1 MKPLIHAE
9 LRRLLATR
17 MWLGT
22 LLAAAL
28 LGGGLVGLLA
38 LVGPENFDP
47 PMPGLHTEAGVR
59 AVLGFLGYTAFIPAA
74 IGTLAVTSEYRHRTI
89 NFTFLYSPGRWR
101 VLAAKLVV
109 YGFAGMIYG
118 LVLSVTAAVSLFGAA
133 AARGLSLGLPA
144 GTIVELLAR
153 LAVAMVAYTVLGV
166 GMGALI
172 RHQIPAL
179 FVVVGYLYGA
189 ELLLIMIPGVRELYP
204 WLPGGATAALTDFT
218 AVADA
223 MAQQLSS
230 EPVRLLSPLAG
241 ALVLLGYTALASGVA
256 LVKPLRRDV
265 A

>member
-22 LLAAAL
+22 LLVAAL
-28 LGGGLVGLLA
+28 LGGGLIGLLA

-59 AVLGFLGYTAFIPAA
+59 AVVGFLSFTAFIPAA

-89 NFTFLYSPGRWR
+89 NFTFLFAPERWR
-101 VLAAKLVV
+101 VLAAKLIT
-109 YGFAGMIYG
+109 YGLAGMIYG
-118 LVLSVTAAVSLFGAA
+118 LVLSGTAAVALFGAA
-133 AARGLSLGLPA
+133 AARGINLGLPA
-144 GTIVELLAR
+144 GTVIELLGR

-172 RHQIPAL
+172 RQQIAAL
-179 FVVVGYLYGA
+179 CVVIGYLYGA
-189 ELLLIMIPGVRELYP
+189 ELLLIMIPGVRNLYP

-223 MAQQLSS
+223 MARQLSS
-230 EPVRLLSPLAG
+230 DPVQLLSPMAG
-241 ALVLLGYTALASGVA
+241 TLILLGYTALASTAA
-256 LVKPLRRDV
+256 LLQPMRRDL